1 MIGLLDG
8 NNFFVSCERIFRPDL
23 MKRPVVVL
31 SNNDG
36 NIIARSAEVKALGI
50 PMGATYY
57 QTRQLLEQNRAVVF
71 SSNFALYGDISSRMM
86 QIIESLAPGIEVY
99 SIDEAFID
107 FSGVQEIDSLACYIR
122 ERVWQILGIPTCI
135 GIAKTKTLAKVA
147 NHFAKKVSGFRSV
160 CILNQEE
167 KVNKALG
174 MLKVGDLWGVG
185 NRIAQR
191 LQAFGIQSGLQ
202 LKNVDPRWMRK
213 NFTVVGER
221 LVLELN
227 GVPCLKLEEVPDS
240 KKSIQ
245 VSRSFGNSITDFE
258 ELRSTIATY
267 ATILAQKLRK
277 NGLKTDSLQ
286 VEIRTNYFRTNS
298 PQYSN
303 NVTLTLPCPVEDDIS
318 LIKVATQGLE
328 KIFKP
333 GFAYHKGGVMAL
345 GLLPRDQFI
354 QLDLFS
360 SLPTEDP
367 KRTRLSLALDEI
379 NGRLGR
385 GTIFSAACGKR
396 LAWRDQKKN
405 MSPAYTSC
413 WLELPKAL
421 AV

>member
-23 MKRPVVVL
+23 MKRPVAVL

-36 NIIARSAEVKALGI
+36 NIIARSHEVKALGI
-50 PMGATYY
+50 PMGAPYY
-57 QTRQLLEQNRAVVF
+57 QIKKLLEQHRAVIF

-107 FSGVQEIDSLACYIR
+107 FSGIKETENLARYIR
-122 ERVWQILGIPTCI
+122 ERVWQILGVPTCI

-160 CILNQEE
+160 CILDDEE
-167 KVNKALG
+167 KVNKALE
-174 MLKVGDLWGVG
+174 MLKVGDIWGVG
-185 NRIAQR
+185 YRIAQR
-191 LQAFGIQSGLQ
+191 LQASGILTGLQ
-202 LKNVDPRWMRK
+202 LKNVDPGWMRK

-221 LVLELN
+221 LVRELN
-227 GVPCLKLEEVPDS
+227 GIPCLQLEQVPNS

-258 ELRSTIATY
+258 GLRSAIATY

-277 NGLKTDSLQ
+277 NGLKASSLQ

-303 NVTLTLPCPVEDDIS
+303 NVTITLPCPVEDDLN
-318 LIKVATQGLE
+318 LIKAATQGLE

-360 SLPTEDP
+360 PLPTEDP
-367 KRTRLSLALDEI
+367 KRTRLSQALDEV
-379 NGRLGR
+379 NSRFGR
-385 GTIFSAACGKR
+385 GAIFSAACGKR
-396 LAWRDQKKN
+396 LGWRDQKKS
-405 MSPAYTSC
+405 MSPAYTSS
-413 WLELPKAL
+413 WIELPQAF